1 MENGCGR
8 GKEKRR
14 GKFIVIAWWSGG
26 NILLMSACVLFS
38 FSTLYH
44 MCTSNFSSL
53 MLQLECQRHMCDL
66 KKFCAAFLCALSQI
80 YRKKLLILSNV
91 SCAVVEELESMKLAM
106 VLRPKATNEMNN
118 FFVRF

>member
-38 FSTLYH
+38 FSTIVSH
-44 MCTSNFSSL
+44 VNVEF
-53 MLQLECQRHMCDL
+53 QLTD
-66 KKFCAAFLCALSQI
+66 APAW
-80 YRKKLLILSNV
+80 V
-91 SCAVVEELESMKLAM
+91 SATHV
-106 VLRPKATNEMNN
+106 RP
-118 FFVRF
+118 